1 MVNWLQ
7 DTNPYLLP
15 MPPSWWLQ
23 LLHDQ
28 DAALVVFPSR
38 LGPRYIL
45 ARRRSATLGMPALV
59 KVDNE
64 LLKMTAGGDGDVLA
78 SNNLVAVD
86 TIVNTSGN
94 WTTAIFAQL
103 RARDIWA
110 AGGGDAYTDRLD
122 AADAAKVAA
131 TRAHFIDDI
140 DQRAK
145 DSYRSLQA
153 RTGQRNQRAGPGS
166 AKIVHVGTLD

>member
-1 MVNWLQ
+1 MNWFP
-7 DTNPYLLP
+7 DTNPYMLP
-15 MPPSWWLQ
+15 TPPAWWLQ

-28 DAALVVFPSR
+28 DAALVLFPSR
-38 LGPRYIL
+38 LGARYIL

-78 SNNLVAVD
+78 AHGLVAVD
-86 TIVNTSGN
+86 TVINTSGN

-103 RARDIWA
+103 RARDIWT
-110 AGGGDAYTDRLD
+110 AGGGDAYADRMD
-122 AADAAKVAA
+122 AADAAIVAA
-131 TRAHFIDDI
+131 KRAHFIDDI

-153 RTGQRNQRAGPGS
+153 RTGQRNQRAGPGR
-166 AKIVHVGTLD
+166 AKIVHVGNLD